1 MLVLGPQSY
10 PGSGATVT
18 FSVSAVGLADTG
30 RDGFSLVAEEVFV
43 MRQQPMTMTEEAS
56 LEVVDG

>member
-1 MLVLGPQSY
+1 M
-10 PGSGATVT
+10 T
-18 FSVSAVGLADTG
+18 FSVGAVGLADTG

-56 LEVVDG
+56 LEVVEG

>member
-1 MLVLGPQSY
+1 M
-10 PGSGATVT
+10 T
-18 FSVSAVGLADTG
+18 FSVGTVGLADTG

-56 LEVVDG
+56 LEVVEG